1 MAKFVTLC
9 TFDNAIEA
17 HIVKGLLESENVAV
31 FLVGEHFF
39 GVQVMLNVGLAHIR
53 MQVPANQLA
62 QAKQLLQDY
71 RQGALEQPLVD
82 SFEAESQ
89 KLAPN
94 ACKKCGCTEMQQALS
109 YTSLTTN
116 IVLALYFIGV
126 VMPPKKVNSCKQ
138 CKTKITEE

>member
-82 SFEAESQ
+82 SFEAESAKTCATRLQ
-89 KLAPN
+89 KMRLHRN
-94 ACKKCGCTEMQQALS
+94 ATSFIVYITYYQYCAGALLYRRCDAAQKSELLQTMQ
-109 YTSLTTN
+109 N
-116 IVLALYFIGV
+116 
-126 VMPPKKVNSCKQ
+126 
-138 CKTKITEE
+138 